1 MESAQCLKVNP
12 LKPERKETR
21 RRNRYLTLLIVVLVF
36 VLLPASFITKVRF
49 DSDFYRYNRIVMSMS
64 ESDVIRVLEREPS
77 LVIKIGT
84 CRCLYFEGRDFAAGT
99 VNPVDPLKEVACLS
113 ELPWFYAAI
122 EVLLD
127 KESRVLAYT
136 WAGEETKIYTIS
148 GNLDGSALRE
158 IPAKFSVQHCAAC
171 ETRP

>member
-1 MESAQCLKVNP
+1 M
-12 LKPERKETR
+12 R
-21 RRNRYLTLLIVVLVF
+21 RRSQYLTLLIVVLVF
-36 VLLPASFITKVRF
+36 VLLPVSFMLKVRRE
-49 DSDFYRYNRIVMSMS
+49 SDLHRYNRIVVSMS
-64 ESDVIRVLEREPS
+64 ESDVIRVLKREPS
-77 LVIKIGT
+77 LVIKIGA

-127 KESRVLAYT
+127 EESRVLAYT
-136 WAGEETKIYTIS
+136 WAGEETTIHTIS

-158 IPAKFSVQHCAAC
+158 IPAEFSMQHCAAC